1 MSALACVG
9 ITTTAFAQSDIHPD
23 PELLKAM
30 GLLLAGDQAAALTA
44 AQAAADPLGLKL
56 VTELTDLARGG
67 YATRGNRAFREL
79 APLWAM
85 ARAAHVA
92 AQPVPANVWPDRI
105 LALSESTPSVLIV
118 DSTRN
123 IAWLYERRDTEI
135 WRVTDGFY
143 VTIGR
148 AGAGKQRR
156 GDRKTPLGVFQ
167 ITGEEDTRGLPAR
180 YGARVLPLDYPTALD
195 RHLRR
200 TGDGIWLHG
209 IDPANNIRPPQ
220 DTDGCVAFANARIE
234 QLAEQL
240 VADRSLVLVAEE
252 VRWQPSVLRSP
263 LLQDLRAHMQDYLQ
277 RADLPALVPGMDIV
291 LADATTG
298 TWLVRVHPTGER
310 ARPVRFYWQR
320 ARGEWRLV
328 TSE

>member
-1 MSALACVG
+1 M
-9 ITTTAFAQSDIHPD
+9 
-23 PELLKAM
+23 
-30 GLLLAGDQAAALTA
+30 LLAGDQAAALAA
-44 AQAAADPLGLKL
+44 AQTAADPLAPKL

-67 YATRGNRAFREL
+67 YATRGNRAYREL
-79 APLWAM
+79 APLWAT
-85 ARAAHVA
+85 ARQAHVA
-92 AQPVPANVWPDRI
+92 AEPVPANVWPDRI
-105 LALSESTPSVLIV
+105 LALSARTRSVLIV

-123 IAWLYERRDTEI
+123 IAWLYERQGAEA

-148 AGAGKQRR
+148 AGAGKRRR

-167 ITGEEDTRGLPAR
+167 ITGEEDTRWLPAR

-234 QLAEQL
+234 QLAGQL
-240 VADRSLVLVAEE
+240 GAGRSLVLVAEE
-252 VRWQPSVLRSP
+252 VRWQPTVLRSP
-263 LLQDLRAHMQDYLQ
+263 LLQDLRAHVQGYLGQ
-277 RADLPALVPGMDIV
+277 EGKPAMAPGMDIV
-291 LADATTG
+291 LADAATG
-298 TWLVRVHPTGER
+298 TWLVRVHLANEK
-310 ARPVRFYWQR
+310 ARPLRLYWQR
-320 ARGEWRLV
+320 TGGQWRLV
-328 TSE
+328 TKE